1 MLRPASTPTLRI
13 PLGSHGWEGDTLS
26 LYAVPVRRRRRRF
39 LADAFPWIVRRPL
52 FWNLFDNFLVLS
64 LVFLLAPGF
73 FWIMRSRDTISPC
86 SVSRTGGIA
95 RHLSERGPCEQDDS
109 HGADELMQYGD
120 SARHPLFGRILREW
134 GVYVAAD
141 IAPGPTLHRSYHRRG
156 LVCGPWR
163 QICSDGR
170 QRRRNERARM
180 CTFHN
185 FTSRGRT
192 RLFEPSTRSPHIDL
206 NQFIP
211 DPKLS

>member
-39 LADAFPWIVRRPL
+39 LADAFPWIVRRSL
-52 FWNLFDNFLVLS
+52 FRNLFDNFLVLS

>member
-1 MLRPASTPTLRI
+1 
-13 PLGSHGWEGDTLS
+13 
-26 LYAVPVRRRRRRF
+26 
-39 LADAFPWIVRRPL
+39 
-52 FWNLFDNFLVLS
+52 
-64 LVFLLAPGF
+64 
-73 FWIMRSRDTISPC
+73 
-86 SVSRTGGIA
+86 
-95 RHLSERGPCEQDDS
+95 
-109 HGADELMQYGD
+109 LMQYGD